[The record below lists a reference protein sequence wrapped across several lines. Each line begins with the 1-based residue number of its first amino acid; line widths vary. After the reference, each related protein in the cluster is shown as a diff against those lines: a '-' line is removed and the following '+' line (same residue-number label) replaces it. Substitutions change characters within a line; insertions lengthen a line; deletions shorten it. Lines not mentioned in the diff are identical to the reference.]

1 MPKITPFLWFD
12 NNAEEAANFYTSLFK
27 NSKVLIVNRVAGK
40 VMTVSFEL
48 EGQKFIGLNGG
59 PHYHFTEAFSMFV
72 SVETQEEVDHL
83 WNKLTEGGS
92 ENRCGWLKD
101 NYGLSWQIIPNAL
114 TELMSDRDPEK
125 STAVFQAMMK
135 MNKIVIADLKQAHE
149 GKTAA

>member
-1 MPKITPFLWFD
+1 
-12 NNAEEAANFYTSLFK
+12 
-27 NSKVLIVNRVAGK
+27 
-40 VMTVSFEL
+40 
-48 EGQKFIGLNGG
+48 LNGG

-101 NYGLSWQIIPNAL
+101 KYGLSWQIIPNAL

>member
-27 NSKVLIVNRVAGK
+27 NSKVLIVNRVGGK

-101 NYGLSWQIIPNAL
+101 KYGLSWQIIPNAL
-114 TELMSDRDPEK
+114 TELMNDLDPEK

>member
-12 NNAEEAANFYTSLFK
+12 NSAEEAANFYTSLFK
-27 NSKVLIVNRVAGK
+27 NSKVLNVNRVGGK
-40 VMTVSFEL
+40 VLTVSFEL

-101 NYGLSWQIIPNAL
+101 KYGLSWQIIPNAL
-114 TELMSDRDPEK
+114 TELMNDKDPGK
-125 STAVFQAMMK
+125 SAAVFQAMMK

>member
-27 NSKVLIVNRVAGK
+27 NSKVLIVNRVGGK

-72 SVETQEEVDHL
+72 NVETQDEVDHL

-92 ENRCGWLKD
+92 EIRCGWLKD
-101 NYGLSWQIIPNAL
+101 KYGLTWQIIPNAL

-149 GKTAA
+149 GKTGA

>member
-1 MPKITPFLWFD
+1 MPKVTPFLWFD

-27 NSKVLIVNRVAGK
+27 NSKVLIVNRVGGK

-48 EGQKFIGLNGG
+48 EGQEFIGLNGG

-101 NYGLSWQIIPNAL
+101 KYGLSWQIIPNAL

>member
-27 NSKVLIVNRVAGK
+27 NSKMLIVNHLGGK

-101 NYGLSWQIIPNAL
+101 KYGLSWQIIPNAL

>member
-27 NSKVLIVNRVAGK
+27 NSKVLIVNRVGGK

-101 NYGLSWQIIPNAL
+101 KYGLSWQIIPNAL

>member
-12 NNAEEAANFYTSLFK
+12 NNVEEAANFYTSLFK
-27 NSKVLIVNRVAGK
+27 NSKVLIVNRVGGK

-83 WNKLTEGGS
+83 WNNLTEGGS

-101 NYGLSWQIIPNAL
+101 KYGLSWQIIPNAL

>member
-1 MPKITPFLWFD
+1 MAKITPFLWFD
-12 NNAEEAANFYTSLFK
+12 NSAEEAANFYTSLFK
-27 NSKVLIVNRVAGK
+27 NSKVLNVHRVGGK

-101 NYGLSWQIIPNAL
+101 RYGLSWQIIPNAL
-114 TELMSDRDPEK
+114 TKLMNDKDPGK
-125 STAVFQAMMK
+125 SAAVFQAMMK
-135 MNKIVIADLKQAHE
+135 MNKIVIVDLKQAHE
-149 GKTAA
+149 GRTAA